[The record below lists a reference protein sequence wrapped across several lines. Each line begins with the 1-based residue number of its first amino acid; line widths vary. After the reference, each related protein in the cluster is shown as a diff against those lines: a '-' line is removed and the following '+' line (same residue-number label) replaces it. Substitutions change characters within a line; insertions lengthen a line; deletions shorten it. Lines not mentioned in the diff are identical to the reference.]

1 MSRTLESLF
10 GESVLIRPG
19 DSRPN
24 LVHLIRA
31 IATLCGV
38 EGVESGTITRE
49 ITELIGPAQHLVF
62 ILLDGLGMNVVSRL
76 PQDSFVRTHLKR
88 ELTATCP
95 STTACALTTVATGEY
110 PSRHGVTGW
119 FTHVPELGLTATVLP
134 FTERFTGEGLVRRG
148 LSPADLIAVP
158 PLCPRMDR
166 QVLTVVPEA
175 IVNTPYNE
183 WARGGTEGRG
193 YRTIRHAVDQIVEHV
208 TRARKPTYTHL
219 YLPEIDT
226 VCHKLGS
233 EADGVVPEVMRID
246 AELGRMAAELGARA
260 RIVIT
265 ADHGLIDVP
274 AARQALLTADDPL
287 IETLKVPVSGDA
299 RMPIFHVREGRHAEF
314 LGRANDRFGDRIAFV
329 PTEVAERM
337 ELFGPGRIADG
348 ARGRLGDFVGFPF
361 ERATLAYHPSNK
373 PIGHLFKAVHAGLS
387 PQEMW
392 VPLSVT

>member
-1 MSRTLESLF
+1 MPRTLESLF
-10 GESVLIRPG
+10 DASILIRPA
-19 DSRPN
+19 DARPN

-31 IATLCGV
+31 IATVCGV
-38 EGVESGTITRE
+38 ESIEANAATRE
-49 ITELIGPAQHLVF
+49 ITGLIGDADHLIFV
-62 ILLDGLGMNVVSRL
+62 LLDGLGMNVVNRL
-76 PQDSFVRTHLKR
+76 PQDSFVKSHVKC

-110 PSRHGVTGW
+110 PSRHGVVGW

-134 FTERFTGEGLVRRG
+134 FVERFTGEGLVRRG
-148 LSPADLIAVP
+148 LTPGDVIPVP
-158 PLCPRMDR
+158 PLCPRMGR

-208 TRARKPTYTHL
+208 SRARKPTYTHL

-246 AELGRMAAELGARA
+246 AELSRMANELNGRA
-260 RIVIT
+260 RVVIT

-274 AARQALLTADDPL
+274 PARQTLVTADDPL
-287 IETLKVPVSGDA
+287 VETLKVPVSGDA
-299 RMPIFHVREGRHAEF
+299 RMPIFHVREGRHADFRRLADE
-314 LGRANDRFGDRIAFV
+314 RFGDRIAFV
-329 PTEVAERM
+329 PTPEAERM

-348 ARGRLGDFVGFPF
+348 ARGRLGDYVGFPF
-361 ERATLAYHPSNK
+361 DRATLAYHPPNK
-373 PIGHLFKAVHAGLS
+373 PLGHLFKAVHAGLS

-392 VPLSVT
+392 VPLSIA